1 MPNDLKNSSVKNP
14 DHVVINTNDPDEPIE
29 VYGNVFDIRLA
40 LDQTVEKWGGR
51 MLFLE

>member
-1 MPNDLKNSSVKNP
+1 MPNNLKTHLLKNSTM
-14 DHVVINTNDPDEPIE
+14 VINTNDPDGFIE

-51 MLFLE
+51 MFF